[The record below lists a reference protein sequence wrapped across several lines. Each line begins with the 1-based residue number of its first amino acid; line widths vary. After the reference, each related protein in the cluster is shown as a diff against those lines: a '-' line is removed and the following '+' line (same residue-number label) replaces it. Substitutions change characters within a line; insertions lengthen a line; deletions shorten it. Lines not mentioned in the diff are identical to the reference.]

1 MVQRTLCVIL
11 MVLQSSVLMNTYVVV
26 CVVVCACNNRFMVG
40 GFNCEQ
46 VLVAKEPGCIHRL
59 ITEKYLLSLCHCIY
73 VALYISTYQRC
84 K

>member
-11 MVLQSSVLMNTYVVV
+11 MVLQSSVLMNTY
-26 CVVVCACNNRFMVG
+26 VVVCACNNRFMVG

-59 ITEKYLLSLCHCIY
+59 IAEKYLLSLCHCIY
-73 VALYISTYQRC
+73 VAMYISTYQRG